1 MVIQRLFATGLGMNS
16 LSGSTHEPATRQR
29 LDEFTDELDGTIRA
43 IRQTIFHLQHAGN
56 DGALSA
62 QVFAAVRDVTPSLGC
77 TPDLLLEGPLDAQ
90 VSSTVAEHA
99 AAMLQEALSNVARHA
114 QATAVKVLVS
124 VADLA
129 HLAITVTDD
138 GVGLAD
144 PQHTSG
150 MANMRSR
157 ADQLGGSCT
166 ITSPI
171 TPEGRGTRV
180 HWVVPPDSE

>member
-1 MVIQRLFATGLGMNS
+1 MAAGFAVHAGLALELAHAQKARRQLLLVEDRDRIARDLHDVVIQRLFATGLGMNS

-99 AAMLQEALSNVARHA
+99 LSLIHISEPTRR
-114 QATAVKVLVS
+114 T
-124 VADLA
+124 
-129 HLAITVTDD
+129 
-138 GVGLAD
+138 
-144 PQHTSG
+144 
-150 MANMRSR
+150 
-157 ADQLGGSCT
+157 
-166 ITSPI
+166 PI
-171 TPEGRGTRV
+171 
-180 HWVVPPDSE
+180 SYA